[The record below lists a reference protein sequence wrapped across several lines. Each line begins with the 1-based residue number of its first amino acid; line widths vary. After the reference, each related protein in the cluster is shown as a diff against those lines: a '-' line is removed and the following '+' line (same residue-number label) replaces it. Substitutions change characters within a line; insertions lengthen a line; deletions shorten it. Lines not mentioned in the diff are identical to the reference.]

1 MANLDYSVDIQGI
14 MAKDAL
20 SREGATLSGIAQ
32 AGKAAYKKAPE
43 MLNKAKG
50 MAYENVPLA
59 KKIGNLSKSKVGLG
73 AGMTALAVAPIA
85 ISAADAATSV
95 SDYAPYAGASQP
107 MQTDISALT
116 NNNTNDAYSV
126 NTAGITN
133 ATYH

>member
-1 MANLDYSVDIQGI
+1 MAKLDYSVDIQGN

-20 SREGATLSGIAQ
+20 SRQGATLASIAQ

-59 KKIGNLSKSKVGLG
+59 KSAGKLSKSKVGLG

-85 ISAADAATSV
+85 VSAADHVTSV